1 MHTDS
6 KYAESHHLFE
16 EAMKHGYVTSRITK
30 MILYGAAGSGKTC
43 FRNLLVGDPPPP
55 VRVSTPLAVR
65 PTALYRYEVGDGELR
80 NLSLQERKEYL
91 SRAIRAQAPKLQ
103 SLVDISSPPLI
114 DDTGANIKAANEAS
128 STAPLQEERTATEA
142 SSSAVV
148 TSGESREQ
156 EVSMLESITT
166 DEELV
171 ALIEQSSRHIASYR
185 MFQIT
190 DSGGQPSFHEI
201 LPIFLRGVSY
211 YVFVFKL
218 SDELGSHPT
227 VELYNEEGKLVGI
240 PYTSAHSNEQLLQH
254 CIQALQSHKSSTV
267 DGKHARIL
275 ILGTHKDE
283 ESKCTTETRE
293 EKNEKI
299 KKLLL
304 PTFQNEAIY
313 SGIHRQTIFAVNAKS
328 PNDEDQK
335 LVEAI
340 RQLVMKD
347 TSTKP
352 AEIPLRWYALELLL
366 EEMAHT
372 LGRGVLS
379 WKECLAAAS
388 SKLHFDEESLRA
400 ALVFL
405 DGLSVVFHYK
415 YILPKVVFAN
425 PQVVLDKASEL
436 VKAKHDRYTL
446 MTDEWE
452 RFHDN
457 ALVSLDFL
465 SQKEFQKHYV
475 PGLFSPADLIK
486 LFRKLF
492 IFANFNDVEFF
503 VPALLDVLEEDEIDS
518 HRVSLSSL
526 LPPLVVE
533 FPHKAPLLGVFC
545 ALTCFLLSERNCF
558 PAPWCLSTSDVL
570 KPTCLFR
577 NCIQF
582 TIPRYPG
589 SIVIIESSNRFECHV
604 FLPRVALVRYSK
616 SLCSFI
622 RRALD
627 KGLQE
632 ANTAL
637 GYSSSQYSTTFFCP
651 CGEGRAHSAAVGDGY
666 WMCSASSERCGE
678 LTQNQKIWLELSTHK
693 GIVFIFSTDTGMSL
707 EQAGM
712 PHYFAR
718 KLSFDPT
725 LNHVLNKKVK
735 GGVATWKI
743 PQLFFSGDTPV
754 IVM

>member
-1 MHTDS
+1 MYVYTAVS
-6 KYAESHHLFE
+6 QHLFK

-30 MILYGAAGSGKTC
+30 MILYGPAGSGKTC

-65 PTALYRYEVGDGELR
+65 PTALYRYEVGDGELQ
-80 NLSLQERKEYL
+80 NLSLQERKDYL

-103 SLVDISSPPLI
+103 PPVDISSPPLI

-128 STAPLQEERTATEA
+128 DTAPLQEERVATEA
-142 SSSAVV
+142 SSSA
-148 TSGESREQ
+148 TGESKEQ

-166 DEELV
+166 DKQLV
-171 ALIEQSSRHIASYR
+171 ALIEQSASSKAIASYR

-190 DSGGQPSFHEI
+190 DSGGQPQFHEM

-218 SDELGSHPT
+218 SDELDSHPT
-227 VELYNEEGKLVGI
+227 VELYDEEGKLVGI
-240 PYTSAHSNEQLLQH
+240 PYPSAHSNEQLLQH

-304 PTFQNEAIY
+304 PTFQNEALY
-313 SGIHRQTIFAVNAKS
+313 SGVDRQPIFAVNAKS
-328 PNDEDQK
+328 PADEDQK
-335 LVEAI
+335 LAEQI
-340 RQLVMKD
+340 RLLVMKE

-388 SKLHFDEESLRA
+388 SKLHFDEDSLRA

-405 DGLSVVFHYK
+405 DGLSVVFLYK
-415 YILPKVVFAN
+415 NILPKVVFAN

-436 VKAKHDRYTL
+436 VKVKYDLQRRSAEMCTL
-446 MTDEWE
+446 MTDEWQ

-465 SQKEFQKHYV
+465 SQEEFQKHYV
-475 PGLFSPADLIK
+475 PELFSPADLIK

-492 IFANFNDVEFF
+492 IFGDFNDVEFF
-503 VPALLDVLEEDEIDS
+503 VPALLDVLEEDEMDS

-582 TIPRYPG
+582 TIPNYPG
-589 SIVIIESSNRFECHV
+589 SVVMIESLNRFECHV
-604 FLPRVALVRYSK
+604 SLPVVAYGRYSK
-616 SLCSFI
+616 SLCSLI
-622 RRALD
+622 SRALVE
-627 KGLQE
+627 GLQE

-637 GYSSSQYSTTFFCP
+637 GYSSSQYSTTLLCP
-651 CGEGRAHSAAVGDGY
+651 CGEGRAHSATVGDGY
-666 WMCSASSERCGE
+666 WVCSASSERCGE
-678 LTQNQKIWLELSTHK
+678 LTPNQKIWLECYTDQ
-693 GIVFIFSTDTGMSL
+693 GISL
-707 EQAGM
+707 
-712 PHYFAR
+712 
-718 KLSFDPT
+718 
-725 LNHVLNKKVK
+725 
-735 GGVATWKI
+735 
-743 PQLFFSGDTPV
+743 
-754 IVM
+754 

>member
-1 MHTDS
+1 
-6 KYAESHHLFE
+6 
-16 EAMKHGYVTSRITK
+16 MKHGYVTSRITK

-80 NLSLQERKEYL
+80 NLSLQERKDYL

-103 SLVDISSPPLI
+103 PPKLQPPVDISSPPLI
-114 DDTGANIKAANEAS
+114 DDAGANTKAPNEAS
-128 STAPLQEERTATEA
+128 NTAPLQEERLASTATEA
-142 SSSAVV
+142 SSS
-148 TSGESREQ
+148 EQ
-156 EVSMLESITT
+156 EISMLESITT

-171 ALIEQSSRHIASYR
+171 ALIEQSSGSKPIASYR

-190 DSGGQPSFHEI
+190 DSGGQPQFHEM

-218 SDELGSHPT
+218 SDELGSYPT
-227 VELYNEEGKLVGI
+227 VELYDEKGKLVGI

-267 DGKHARIL
+267 DGERARIL

-304 PTFQNEAIY
+304 PAFQNEALY
-313 SGIHRQTIFAVNAKS
+313 SGVDRQPIFAVNAKS
-328 PNDEDQK
+328 PADEDQK
-335 LVEAI
+335 VAEQI
-340 RQLVMKD
+340 RLLVMKD

-415 YILPKVVFAN
+415 NILPKVVFAN

-436 VKAKHDRYTL
+436 LKAKYDLQKRSAEMCTL
-446 MTDEWE
+446 TTDEWQ
-452 RFHDN
+452 RFHDT

-465 SQKEFQKHYV
+465 SQEEFQKHYV

-492 IFANFNDVEFF
+492 IFADFNDVEFF
-503 VPALLDVLEEDEIDS
+503 VPALLDILEEDEVNS

-558 PAPWCLSTSDVL
+558 PAPWCLSTSYVL

-582 TIPRYPG
+582 EIPRYPG

-604 FLPRVALVRYSK
+604 FLPRVAFVRYSK
-616 SLCSFI
+616 KLCSLI
-622 RRALD
+622 TRALD

-637 GYSSSQYSTTFFCP
+637 GYSSSQYSTTLLCP
-651 CGEGRAHSAAVGDGY
+651 CGEGRAHSATVGDGL
-666 WMCSASSERCGE
+666 WICTASSERCAE
-678 LTQNQKIWLELSTHK
+678 LTPNQKIWFECSTQDQ
-693 GIVFIFSTDTGMSL
+693 GINIKHFCTYLWI
-707 EQAGM
+707 
-712 PHYFAR
+712 Y
-718 KLSFDPT
+718 
-725 LNHVLNKKVK
+725 
-735 GGVATWKI
+735 GV
-743 PQLFFSGDTPV
+743 LFFF
-754 IVM
+754 

>member
-1 MHTDS
+1 
-6 KYAESHHLFE
+6 
-16 EAMKHGYVTSRITK
+16 MKHGYVTSRITK
-30 MILYGAAGSGKTC
+30 MILYGPAGSGKTS

-103 SLVDISSPPLI
+103 HLVDISSPPLI

-128 STAPLQEERTATEA
+128 ATAPLQEERVASTATEA
-142 SSSAVV
+142 SSSDTV
-148 TSGESREQ
+148 TSGESKEQ

-171 ALIEQSSRHIASYR
+171 ALIEQSSGSKPIASYR

-190 DSGGQPSFHEI
+190 DSGGQPQFHEM

-218 SDELGSHPT
+218 SEELGSHPT
-227 VELYNEEGKLVGI
+227 VELYDEEGKLVGI

-254 CIQALQSHKSSTV
+254 CIQVLQSHKSSTV
-267 DGKHARIL
+267 DGERARIL
-275 ILGTHKDE
+275 ILGTHKDN
-283 ESKCTTETRE
+283 ESECTTETRE

-304 PTFQNEAIY
+304 PTFQNEALY
-313 SGIHRQTIFAVNAKS
+313 SGVDWQPIFAVNAKS
-328 PNDEDQK
+328 PADEDQK
-335 LVEAI
+335 VAEQI
-340 RQLVMKD
+340 RLLVMKD
-347 TSTKP
+347 TTTKP

-415 YILPKVVFAN
+415 NILPKVVFAN

-436 VKAKHDRYTL
+436 VKTKYDLQRRSAEMCIM
-446 MTDEWE
+446 MTHEWQ
-452 RFHDN
+452 RFHGN

-465 SQKEFQKHYV
+465 SQEEFQKHYV

-492 IFANFNDVEFF
+492 IFADFNDVEFF
-503 VPALLDVLEEDEIDS
+503 VPALLDVLEEDEIES
-518 HRVSLSSL
+518 HRVPFASL

-582 TIPRYPG
+582 TIPDHPG
-589 SIVIIESSNRFECHV
+589 SVVMIETLYRFECHV
-604 FLPRVALVRYSK
+604 SLPVVAYDRYCK
-616 SLCSFI
+616 SLCSLI
-622 RRALD
+622 LRALD

-637 GYSSSQYSTTFFCP
+637 GYSSSQYSTTLLCP
-651 CGEGRAHSAAVGDGY
+651 CGEGRAHSATVGDSC
-666 WMCSASSERCGE
+666 WICSASYERCGE
-678 LTQNQKIWLELSTHK
+678 LTPSQKIWLA
-693 GIVFIFSTDTGMSL
+693 DQGM
-707 EQAGM
+707 
-712 PHYFAR
+712 Y
-718 KLSFDPT
+718 
-725 LNHVLNKKVK
+725 V
-735 GGVATWKI
+735 
-743 PQLFFSGDTPV
+743 
-754 IVM
+754 

>member
-1 MHTDS
+1 
-6 KYAESHHLFE
+6 
-16 EAMKHGYVTSRITK
+16 

-80 NLSLQERKEYL
+80 NLSLQERKDYL

-103 SLVDISSPPLI
+103 PPVDISSPPLI
-114 DDTGANIKAANEAS
+114 DDTGANIKAASN
-128 STAPLQEERTATEA
+128 TAPLQEERVASTATEA
-142 SSSAVV
+142 SSSANV
-148 TSGESREQ
+148 TTGESKEQ
-156 EVSMLESITT
+156 EVRMLESITT

-171 ALIEQSSRHIASYR
+171 ALIEQSSGSKPIASYD

-190 DSGGQPSFHEI
+190 DSGGQPQFHEM

-227 VELYNEEGKLVGI
+227 VELYDEEGKLVGI

-267 DGKHARIL
+267 DGERARIL

-283 ESKCTTETRE
+283 ESKCTTETRD
-293 EKNEKI
+293 EKNKKI

-304 PTFQNEAIY
+304 PTFQNEALY
-313 SGIHRQTIFAVNAKS
+313 SGLDRQPIFVVNAKS
-328 PNDEDQK
+328 PADEDQK
-335 LVEAI
+335 VAEQI
-340 RQLVMKD
+340 RLLVMKD

-372 LGRGVLS
+372 LERGVLS

-415 YILPKVVFAN
+415 NILPKVVFSN

-436 VKAKHDRYTL
+436 VKAKYDLQRRSADMCTL
-446 MTDEWE
+446 ITDEWQ
-452 RFHDN
+452 RFHDS

-465 SQKEFQKHYV
+465 SQEEFQKHYV
-475 PGLFSPADLIK
+475 AGLFSPADLIE

-492 IFANFNDVEFF
+492 IFADFNDVEFF
-503 VPALLDVLEEDEIDS
+503 VPALLDVLEEDKIDS

-545 ALTCFLLSERNCF
+545 TLTCFLLSERNCF
-558 PAPWCLSTSDVL
+558 PAPWCLSTSDVV

-582 TIPRYPG
+582 TIPHYPG
-589 SIVIIESSNRFECHV
+589 SVVMIESLNRFECHV
-604 FLPRVALVRYSK
+604 SLPEVAYDRYSK

-622 RRALD
+622 MRALD

-637 GYSSSQYSTTFFCP
+637 GYSSSQYSTTLLCP
-651 CGEGRAHSAAVGDGY
+651 CGEGRAHSATVGDGY
-666 WMCSASSERCGE
+666 WICSASSERCGE
-678 LTQNQKIWLELSTHK
+678 LTSNQKIWLECYTDQ
-693 GIVFIFSTDTGMSL
+693 GISL
-707 EQAGM
+707 
-712 PHYFAR
+712 
-718 KLSFDPT
+718 
-725 LNHVLNKKVK
+725 
-735 GGVATWKI
+735 
-743 PQLFFSGDTPV
+743 
-754 IVM
+754 

>member
-1 MHTDS
+1 MGSCKVDMFAIATANASPYLHTADIES
-6 KYAESHHLFE
+6 PFESHHLFE

-30 MILYGAAGSGKTC
+30 MILYGPAGSGKTC

-80 NLSLQERKEYL
+80 NLSLQERKDYL
-91 SRAIRAQAPKLQ
+91 SRAIRAQVPKLQ
-103 SLVDISSPPLI
+103 PPVDISSPPLI

-128 STAPLQEERTATEA
+128 DTAPLQEEHVASTATEA
-142 SSSAVV
+142 SSSATV
-148 TSGESREQ
+148 TTGESKEQ

-171 ALIEQSSRHIASYR
+171 ALIEQSTGSTAIASYR

-190 DSGGQPSFHEI
+190 DSGGQPQFHEM

-227 VELYNEEGKLVGI
+227 VELYDEEGKLVGI
-240 PYTSAHSNEQLLQH
+240 PYTSALSNEQLLQH
-254 CIQALQSHKSSTV
+254 CIQALQSHKSSTA
-267 DGKHARIL
+267 DSEHARIL

-283 ESKCTTETRE
+283 ESKCSTETRI

-304 PTFQNEAIY
+304 PTFQNEALY
-313 SGIHRQTIFAVNAKS
+313 SGVNRQPIFAVNAKS
-328 PNDEDQK
+328 PADEDQK
-335 LVEAI
+335 VAEQI
-340 RQLVMKD
+340 RLLVMKD
-347 TSTKP
+347 SSTKP

-366 EEMAHT
+366 EEMAYT

-388 SKLHFDEESLRA
+388 SKLHFDEESLSA

-415 YILPKVVFAN
+415 NILPKVVFAN

-436 VKAKHDRYTL
+436 VKAKYDLQKRSAEMCTL
-446 MTDEWE
+446 VTDEWQI
-452 RFHDN
+452 FHDS

-465 SQKEFQKHYV
+465 SQEEFQKHYV

-492 IFANFNDVEFF
+492 IFADFNDVEFF
-503 VPALLDVLEEDEIDS
+503 VPALLDVLEEDKMDS

-545 ALTCFLLSERNCF
+545 ALTCFLLSEQNCF
-558 PAPWCLSTSDVL
+558 PAPWCLSTSDEL

-582 TIPRYPG
+582 NIPKYH
-589 SIVIIESSNRFECHV
+589 SSVVLIESTKRFECHV
-604 FLPRVALVRYSK
+604 SLPKAFFDRYSK
-616 SLCSFI
+616 TLCSFI
-622 RRALD
+622 SRALV

-637 GYSSSQYSTTFFCP
+637 GYSSSQYSTTLLCP
-651 CGEGRAHSAAVGDGY
+651 CGEGRAHSAIVEDGL
-666 WMCSASSERCGE
+666 WICSASKEKSGE
-678 LTQNQKIWLELSTHK
+678 LKQSQKIWLEC
-693 GIVFIFSTDTGMSL
+693 STDQGIL
-707 EQAGM
+707 
-712 PHYFAR
+712 
-718 KLSFDPT
+718 
-725 LNHVLNKKVK
+725 
-735 GGVATWKI
+735 
-743 PQLFFSGDTPV
+743 
-754 IVM
+754 

>member
-1 MHTDS
+1 
-6 KYAESHHLFE
+6 
-16 EAMKHGYVTSRITK
+16 
-30 MILYGAAGSGKTC
+30 MILYGPAGSGKTC
-43 FRNLLVGDPPPP
+43 FRNLLVGVPPPP

-65 PTALYRYEVGDGELR
+65 PTALYCYEVGDGELR
-80 NLSLQERKEYL
+80 NLSLKERKDYL

-103 SLVDISSPPLI
+103 PPVDISSPPLI
-114 DDTGANIKAANEAS
+114 DTGANIKAANEAS
-128 STAPLQEERTATEA
+128 NTAPLQEERVASTATET
-142 SSSAVV
+142 SSSANVA
-148 TSGESREQ
+148 SGESKEQ
-156 EVSMLESITT
+156 EVTMLESITT

-171 ALIEQSSRHIASYR
+171 ALIEQSSCSKPIASYD

-190 DSGGQPSFHEI
+190 DSGGQPQFHEM

-227 VELYNEEGKLVGI
+227 VELYDEEGKLVGI

-254 CIQALQSHKSSTV
+254 CIQALQSHKSSKV
-267 DGKHARIL
+267 DGENARIL

-304 PTFQNEAIY
+304 PAFQNEALY
-313 SGIHRQTIFAVNAKS
+313 SGVDRQPIFAVNAKY
-328 PNDEDQK
+328 PADEDQK
-335 LVEAI
+335 VAEQI
-340 RQLVMKD
+340 RLLVMKD
-347 TSTKP
+347 SSTKP

-366 EEMAHT
+366 EEMVARN

-405 DGLSVVFHYK
+405 DGLSVVFQYK
-415 YILPKVVFAN
+415 NILPKVVFAN

-436 VKAKHDRYTL
+436 VKAKYDLQRRSAEMCTL
-446 MTDEWE
+446 MTDEWQ
-452 RFHDN
+452 RFHDS

-465 SQKEFQKHYV
+465 SQEEFQKHYV
-475 PGLFSPADLIK
+475 PGLFSPSDLIK

-492 IFANFNDVEFF
+492 IFADFNDVEFF
-503 VPALLDVLEEDEIDS
+503 VPALLDVLEEDKMDS

-526 LPPLVVE
+526 LPPLVVG

-577 NCIQF
+577 NCIKF
-582 TIPRYPG
+582 TIPDHPG
-589 SIVIIESSNRFECHV
+589 SVVMIESLNRFEYHV
-604 FLPRVALVRYSK
+604 SLPIVRSSK

-622 RRALD
+622 TRALD

-637 GYSSSQYSTTFFCP
+637 GYSSSQYSTTLLCP
-651 CGEGRAHSAAVGDGY
+651 CGEGRTHSATVGDGY

-678 LTQNQKIWLELSTHK
+678 LTPNQKIWLEC
-693 GIVFIFSTDTGMSL
+693 STDQGMSITHCHFCSCYN
-707 EQAGM
+707 
-712 PHYFAR
+712 PVF
-718 KLSFDPT
+718 LSQQ
-725 LNHVLNKKVK
+725 VL
-735 GGVATWKI
+735 
-743 PQLFFSGDTPV
+743 LLLLS
-754 IVM
+754 

>member
-1 MHTDS
+1 
-6 KYAESHHLFE
+6 
-16 EAMKHGYVTSRITK
+16 MKHGYVTSRITK

-80 NLSLQERKEYL
+80 NLSLPERKDYL

-103 SLVDISSPPLI
+103 PPVDISSPPLI

-128 STAPLQEERTATEA
+128 NTAPLQEERVASTATEA
-142 SSSAVV
+142 SSSAI
-148 TSGESREQ
+148 GESKEQ

-171 ALIEQSSRHIASYR
+171 ALIEQSSGSKAITSYR

-190 DSGGQPSFHEI
+190 DSGGQPQFHEM

-227 VELYNEEGKLVGI
+227 VELYDEEGKLVGI
-240 PYTSAHSNEQLLQH
+240 PYTSSHSNEQLLQH

-267 DGKHARIL
+267 DGERARIL

-283 ESKCTTETRE
+283 ESKCTTETRD
-293 EKNEKI
+293 EKNKKI

-304 PTFQNEAIY
+304 PTFQNEALY
-313 SGIHRQTIFAVNAKS
+313 SGLDRQPIFAVNAKS
-328 PNDEDQK
+328 PADEDQK
-335 LVEAI
+335 VAEQI
-340 RQLVMKD
+340 RLLVMKD

-415 YILPKVVFAN
+415 NILPKVVFSN

-436 VKAKHDRYTL
+436 VKAKYDLQRRSADMCTL
-446 MTDEWE
+446 ITDEWQ
-452 RFHDN
+452 RFHDS

-465 SQKEFQKHYV
+465 SQEEFQKHYV
-475 PGLFSPADLIK
+475 AGLFSPADLIK

-492 IFANFNDVEFF
+492 IFADFNDVEFF
-503 VPALLDVLEEDEIDS
+503 VPALLDVLEEDKIDS

-582 TIPRYPG
+582 DIPQCH
-589 SIVIIESSNRFECHV
+589 SSVVLMKSAKRFECHV
-604 FLPRVALVRYSK
+604 SLPKVFFDRYSNT
-616 SLCSFI
+616 LCSLI
-622 RRALD
+622 LRALD

-637 GYSSSQYSTTFFCP
+637 GYSSSQYSTTLLCP
-651 CGEGRAHSAAVGDGY
+651 CGEGRAHSAIVEDSY
-666 WMCSASSERCGE
+666 WVCSASSERCGE
-678 LTQNQKIWLELSTHK
+678 LTSNQKIWLEC
-693 GIVFIFSTDTGMSL
+693 STDQG
-707 EQAGM
+707 
-712 PHYFAR
+712 
-718 KLSFDPT
+718 
-725 LNHVLNKKVK
+725 
-735 GGVATWKI
+735 I
-743 PQLFFSGDTPV
+743 
-754 IVM
+754 

>member
-1 MHTDS
+1 
-6 KYAESHHLFE
+6 
-16 EAMKHGYVTSRITK
+16 
-30 MILYGAAGSGKTC
+30 MILYGPAGSGKTC

-55 VRVSTPLAVR
+55 VRVSTPLKVR

-80 NLSLQERKEYL
+80 NLSLQERKDYL

-103 SLVDISSPPLI
+103 HLVDISSPPLI

-128 STAPLQEERTATEA
+128 NTAPLQEERVASTATEA
-142 SSSAVV
+142 SSS
-148 TSGESREQ
+148 EQ
-156 EVSMLESITT
+156 EISMLESITT
-166 DEELV
+166 DKELV
-171 ALIEQSSRHIASYR
+171 SLIEQSSSSKAIASYD

-190 DSGGQPSFHEI
+190 DSGGQPQFHEM

-227 VELYNEEGKLVGI
+227 VELYDEKGKLVGI

-254 CIQALQSHKSSTV
+254 CIQALKSSTV
-267 DGKHARIL
+267 DGVHARIL

-304 PTFQNEAIY
+304 PTFQNEALY
-313 SGIHRQTIFAVNAKS
+313 SGVDRRPIFAVNAKS
-328 PNDEDQK
+328 PADEDQK
-335 LVEAI
+335 VAEQI
-340 RQLVMKD
+340 RLLVMKD

-372 LGRGVLS
+372 LGRDVLS

-415 YILPKVVFAN
+415 NILPKVVFAN

-436 VKAKHDRYTL
+436 VKAKYDLQRRSAEMCTL
-446 MTDEWE
+446 TTDEWQ

-457 ALVSLDFL
+457 ALVSRDFL
-465 SQKEFQKHYV
+465 SQEEFQKHYV
-475 PGLFSPADLIK
+475 PGLFSPADLIE

-492 IFANFNDVEFF
+492 IFSNFKEVEFF
-503 VPALLDVLEEDEIDS
+503 VPALLDVLEEDKMDS

-526 LPPLVVE
+526 LPPLVLE

-545 ALTCFLLSERNCF
+545 ALTCFLLSERNDF
-558 PAPWCLSTSDVL
+558 PAPWCLSTFDEL

-582 TIPRYPG
+582 DIPEYH
-589 SIVIIESSNRFECHV
+589 SSVVLIKSAKRFECHV
-604 FLPRVALVRYSK
+604 SLSK
-616 SLCSFI
+616 AIFDRHSKTLCSFI
-622 RRALD
+622 LRALD

-637 GYSSSQYSTTFFCP
+637 GYSSSQYSTTLLCP
-651 CGEGRAHSAAVGDGY
+651 CGEGRAHSAIVEDGL
-666 WMCSASSERCGE
+666 WICSASKEKSEE
-678 LTQNQKIWLELSTHK
+678 LEPSHKIWLEC
-693 GIVFIFSTDTGMSL
+693 STDRGIILLILYRMCYIIRLLINAQQLDKVNNVLLLHLSI
-707 EQAGM
+707 EQ
-712 PHYFAR
+712 R
-718 KLSFDPT
+718 KVS
-725 LNHVLNKKVK
+725 
-735 GGVATWKI
+735 I
-743 PQLFFSGDTPV
+743 Y
-754 IVM
+754 

>member
-1 MHTDS
+1 
-6 KYAESHHLFE
+6 
-16 EAMKHGYVTSRITK
+16 MKHGYVTSRITK
-30 MILYGAAGSGKTC
+30 MILYGPAGSGKTC

-80 NLSLQERKEYL
+80 NLSLQERKDYL

-103 SLVDISSPPLI
+103 PPVDISSPPLI

-128 STAPLQEERTATEA
+128 NTAPLQEERVASTATEA
-142 SSSAVV
+142 SSSANV
-148 TSGESREQ
+148 TTGESKEQ

-171 ALIEQSSRHIASYR
+171 ALIEQSVGSKPIASYD

-190 DSGGQPSFHEI
+190 DSGGQPQFHEM

-227 VELYNEEGKLVGI
+227 VELYDEEGKLVGI

-267 DGKHARIL
+267 DGERARIL

-283 ESKCTTETRE
+283 ESKCSTETRE

-304 PTFQNEAIY
+304 PTFQNEALY
-313 SGIHRQTIFAVNAKS
+313 SGLDRQPIFAVNAKS
-328 PNDEDQK
+328 PADEDQK
-335 LVEAI
+335 VAEQI
-340 RQLVMKD
+340 RLLVMKD

-415 YILPKVVFAN
+415 NILPKVVFAN

-436 VKAKHDRYTL
+436 VKAKYDLQRRSAEMCTL
-446 MTDEWE
+446 ITDEWQ
-452 RFHDN
+452 RFHDS

-465 SQKEFQKHYV
+465 SQEEFQKHYV

-492 IFANFNDVEFF
+492 IFADFNDVEFF
-503 VPALLDVLEEDEIDS
+503 VPALLDVLEEDEMDS

-526 LPPLVVE
+526 LPPLVVK

-577 NCIQF
+577 NCIKF
-582 TIPRYPG
+582 TIADHPG
-589 SIVIIESSNRFECHV
+589 SVVMIESLNRFEYHV
-604 FLPRVALVRYSK
+604 SLPIVCSSK

-622 RRALD
+622 MRALD

-637 GYSSSQYSTTFFCP
+637 GYSSSQYSTTLLCP
-651 CGEGRAHSAAVGDGY
+651 CGEGRTHSATVGDGY

-678 LTQNQKIWLELSTHK
+678 LTPNQKIWLEC
-693 GIVFIFSTDTGMSL
+693 STDQGMSIKCHFCSCYN
-707 EQAGM
+707 
-712 PHYFAR
+712 PVF
-718 KLSFDPT
+718 LSQQ
-725 LNHVLNKKVK
+725 VL
-735 GGVATWKI
+735 
-743 PQLFFSGDTPV
+743 LLLLS
-754 IVM
+754 

>member
-1 MHTDS
+1 
-6 KYAESHHLFE
+6 
-16 EAMKHGYVTSRITK
+16 MKHGYVTSRITK

-80 NLSLQERKEYL
+80 NLSLQERKDYL
-91 SRAIRAQAPKLQ
+91 SRAIRAQAPMLQ
-103 SLVDISSPPLI
+103 PPVDISSPPLI

-128 STAPLQEERTATEA
+128 NTAPLQEERVTSTATEA
-142 SSSAVV
+142 SSSANV
-148 TSGESREQ
+148 TSGESKEQ
-156 EVSMLESITT
+156 DVSMLESITT

-171 ALIEQSSRHIASYR
+171 ALIEQSSSSRAIASYR

-190 DSGGQPSFHEI
+190 DSGGQPQFHEM

-227 VELYNEEGKLVGI
+227 VELYDEEGKLVGI
-240 PYTSAHSNEQLLQH
+240 PYTSSHSNEQLLQH

-267 DGKHARIL
+267 DGEHARIL

-283 ESKCTTETRE
+283 ESKCSTETRE

-304 PTFQNEAIY
+304 PAFQNEALY
-313 SGIHRQTIFAVNAKS
+313 SGLDRQPIFAVNAKS
-328 PNDEDQK
+328 PADEDQK
-335 LVEAI
+335 VAEQI
-340 RQLVMKD
+340 RLLVMKE

-415 YILPKVVFAN
+415 NILPEVVFAN

-436 VKAKHDRYTL
+436 VKAKYDLQRRSAEMCTL
-446 MTDEWE
+446 TTDEWQ

-465 SQKEFQKHYV
+465 SQEEFQKHYV
-475 PGLFSPADLIK
+475 PGLFSPADVIK

-492 IFANFNDVEFF
+492 IFADFNDVEFF
-503 VPALLDVLEEDEIDS
+503 VPALLDVLEEDKMDS

-582 TIPRYPG
+582 DIPQYH
-589 SIVIIESSNRFECHV
+589 SSVVLIKSAKRFECHV
-604 FLPRVALVRYSK
+604 SLPKAFFDRYAK
-616 SLCSFI
+616 NLCSFI
-622 RRALD
+622 SRALD

-637 GYSSSQYSTTFFCP
+637 GYSSSQYSTTLLCP
-651 CGEGRAHSAAVGDGY
+651 CGEGRAHSAIVEDGL
-666 WMCSASSERCGE
+666 WICSASKEKSGD
-678 LTQNQKIWLELSTHK
+678 LKPSQKIWLEC
-693 GIVFIFSTDTGMSL
+693 STDQGIIIIIDFVS
-707 EQAGM
+707 
-712 PHYFAR
+712 
-718 KLSFDPT
+718 
-725 LNHVLNKKVK
+725 NVLYYS
-735 GGVATWKI
+735 
-743 PQLFFSGDTPV
+743 PSS
-754 IVM
+754 

>member
-254 CIQALQSHKSSTV
+254 CIQALQSHKSSTF
-267 DGKHARIL
+267 DGERARIL

-304 PTFQNEAIY
+304 PAFQNEVLY
-313 SGIHRQTIFAVNAKS
+313 SGVDRQPIFGVNAKS
-328 PNDEDQK
+328 PADEDQK
-335 LVEAI
+335 VAEQIRLLVI
-340 RQLVMKD
+340 KD
-347 TSTKP
+347 SSTKP
-352 AEIPLRWYALELLL
+352 ADIPLRWYALELLL

-415 YILPKVVFAN
+415 NIIPNVVFAN

-436 VKAKHDRYTL
+436 VKAKYDLQRRSAEMCTL
-446 MTDEWE
+446 VTDEW
-452 RFHDN
+452 RIFHDN

-465 SQKEFQKHYV
+465 SQEEFQKHYV

-492 IFANFNDVEFF
+492 IFADFNDIEFF

-582 TIPRYPG
+582 DIPQYR
-589 SIVIIESSNRFECHV
+589 SSVVLIESAKRFEMHV
-604 FLPRVALVRYSK
+604 SLPEAFFDRYSK
-616 SLCSFI
+616 NLCSYI
-622 RRALD
+622 TRAVD

-637 GYSSSQYSTTFFCP
+637 GYSSSQYSTALLCP
-651 CGEGRAHSAAVGDGY
+651 CGEGRAHSAIVGDGY
-666 WMCSASSERCGE
+666 WMCSASSEKYGE
-678 LTQNQKIWLELSTHK
+678 LTPNQKIWLEC
-693 GIVFIFSTDTGMSL
+693 STDQGMSITHCHFCSCYN
-707 EQAGM
+707 
-712 PHYFAR
+712 PVF
-718 KLSFDPT
+718 LSQQ
-725 LNHVLNKKVK
+725 VL
-735 GGVATWKI
+735 
-743 PQLFFSGDTPV
+743 LLLLS
-754 IVM
+754 

>member
-1 MHTDS
+1 
-6 KYAESHHLFE
+6 
-16 EAMKHGYVTSRITK
+16 

-80 NLSLQERKEYL
+80 NLSLQERKDYL

-103 SLVDISSPPLI
+103 PPVDISSPPLI

-128 STAPLQEERTATEA
+128 NTAPLQEERVASTATEA
-142 SSSAVV
+142 SSSATV
-148 TSGESREQ
+148 TTGESKEQ

-171 ALIEQSSRHIASYR
+171 ALIEQSSSSRAIASYR

-190 DSGGQPSFHEI
+190 DSGGQPQFHEM

-227 VELYNEEGKLVGI
+227 VELYDEEGKLVGI

-267 DGKHARIL
+267 DGEHARIL

-283 ESKCTTETRE
+283 ESKCSTETRE

-304 PTFQNEAIY
+304 PAFQNEALY
-313 SGIHRQTIFAVNAKS
+313 SGVDRQPIFAVNAKS
-328 PNDEDQK
+328 PAYEDQK
-335 LVEAI
+335 VAEQI
-340 RQLVMKD
+340 RLLVMKD

-388 SKLHFDEESLRA
+388 SKLHFDEESLSA

-415 YILPKVVFAN
+415 NILPKVVFAN

-436 VKAKHDRYTL
+436 VKVKYDLQRRSADMCTL
-446 MTDEWE
+446 ITDEWQ
-452 RFHDN
+452 RFHDS

-465 SQKEFQKHYV
+465 SQEEFQKHYV

-492 IFANFNDVEFF
+492 IFADFNDVEFF
-503 VPALLDVLEEDEIDS
+503 VPALLDVLKEDEMDS

-526 LPPLVVE
+526 LPPLVVK

-577 NCIQF
+577 NCIKF
-582 TIPRYPG
+582 TIADHPG
-589 SIVIIESSNRFECHV
+589 SVVMIESLNRFEYHV
-604 FLPRVALVRYSK
+604 SLPIVCSSK

-622 RRALD
+622 MRALD

-637 GYSSSQYSTTFFCP
+637 GYSSSQYSTTLLCP
-651 CGEGRAHSAAVGDGY
+651 CGEGRAHSATVGDGY
-666 WMCSASSERCGE
+666 WICSASSERCGE
-678 LTQNQKIWLELSTHK
+678 LTPNQKIWLEC
-693 GIVFIFSTDTGMSL
+693 STDQGMSIKCHFCSCYN
-707 EQAGM
+707 
-712 PHYFAR
+712 PVF
-718 KLSFDPT
+718 LSQQ
-725 LNHVLNKKVK
+725 VL
-735 GGVATWKI
+735 
-743 PQLFFSGDTPV
+743 LLLLS
-754 IVM
+754 

>member
-1 MHTDS
+1 
-6 KYAESHHLFE
+6 
-16 EAMKHGYVTSRITK
+16 

-80 NLSLQERKEYL
+80 NLSLQERKDYL

-103 SLVDISSPPLI
+103 PPVDISSPPLI
-114 DDTGANIKAANEAS
+114 DDTGANTKAPNEAS
-128 STAPLQEERTATEA
+128 NTAPLQEERVASTATEA
-142 SSSAVV
+142 SSSANV
-148 TSGESREQ
+148 TSGESKEQ

-171 ALIEQSSRHIASYR
+171 ALIEQSSSSKAIASYR

-190 DSGGQPSFHEI
+190 DSGGQPQFHEM

-211 YVFVFKL
+211 YIFVFKL

-227 VELYNEEGKLVGI
+227 VELYDEEGKLVGI

-254 CIQALQSHKSSTV
+254 CIQALQSHKSSKV
-267 DGKHARIL
+267 DGERARIL

-283 ESKCTTETRE
+283 ESKCSTETRE

-304 PTFQNEAIY
+304 PTFQNEALY
-313 SGIHRQTIFAVNAKS
+313 SGVDWQPIFGVNAKS
-328 PNDEDQK
+328 PADEDQK
-335 LVEAI
+335 VAEQI
-340 RQLVMKD
+340 RLLVMKD

-366 EEMAHT
+366 EEMVARN

-415 YILPKVVFAN
+415 NILPKVVFAN

-436 VKAKHDRYTL
+436 VKAKHDLQRRCL
-446 MTDEWE
+446 MTHEWQ
-452 RFHDN
+452 RFHGN
-457 ALVSLDFL
+457 ALVSLHFL
-465 SQKEFQKHYV
+465 SQEEFQKHYV
-475 PGLFSPADLIK
+475 PGLFSPADLVQ

-492 IFANFNDVEFF
+492 IFADFNDVEFF

-582 TIPRYPG
+582 DISQYH
-589 SIVIIESSNRFECHV
+589 SSVVLIKSAKRFECHV
-604 FLPRVALVRYSK
+604 SLPKAFFDRYAK
-616 SLCSFI
+616 NLCSFI
-622 RRALD
+622 WRALD

-637 GYSSSQYSTTFFCP
+637 GYSSSQYSTTLLCP
-651 CGEGRAHSAAVGDGY
+651 CGEGRAHSAIVEDGL
-666 WMCSASSERCGE
+666 WICSASKEKSGE
-678 LTQNQKIWLELSTHK
+678 LAPSQKIWLEC
-693 GIVFIFSTDTGMSL
+693 STDQGIIL
-707 EQAGM
+707 LILYQICYIIRLLNAQQLDKVNNVLLL
-712 PHYFAR
+712 H
-718 KLSFDPT
+718 LS
-725 LNHVLNKKVK
+725 
-735 GGVATWKI
+735 I
-743 PQLFFSGDTPV
+743 E
-754 IVM
+754 